1 MMENFILKIDLHE
14 SDWNN
19 TSNKMELFITK
30 ISTDRGLPS
39 DEILKQWAEFSAE
52 HASYKKMKKPEL
64 LEICKTNGY
73 AIKGSKDDLIAIILN
88 KVPEPQTPEKAPVK
102 AAAKPEPLQTSILSK
117 MTASIQKVV
126 IKRNEHG
133 NYEHSETGLVFNPKT
148 REVIGKQVGVEVVEI
163 TKEDIQECNRLNFK
177 YKTPFNLYTPDDDKE
192 GADMVEEELGE
203 DDIDETQLVAG
214 DEDEDTEEEIE
225 YDE

>member
-1 MMENFILKIDLHE
+1 MENFILKIDLHE

-73 AIKGSKDDLIAIILN
+73 ATKGSKDDLIANILN
-88 KVPEPQTPEKAPVK
+88 KVPEPQTQ
-102 AAAKPEPLQTSILSK
+102 AKPSSKPKTKTEPLQTSILSK

-126 IKRNEHG
+126 IKRNEQG
-133 NYEHSETGLVFNPKT
+133 NYEHSETGFVFNPKT
-148 REVIGKQVGVEVVEI
+148 REVIGKQDGVEVVEI

-177 YKTPFNLYTPDDDKE
+177 YKTPFNLYTPGDDKE

-203 DDIDETQLVAG
+203 DDIDETQLV
-214 DEDEDTEEEIE
+214 DNEDEDTEEEIE